1 MDLEVLER
9 RYSSSQEIYVMFIL
23 SFQQNP
29 VWWQDYLTSSS
40 EEQPLCWRLFVVHD
54 INRLW
59 LNFTQLA
66 NLPFFWLVRLVGHC
80 FSASATKANVASM
93 QKWCISVDWRTM
105 GNVKRTSCY
114 KSSLRE
120 TNYGAGS
127 GEKKREGA
135 LHLWYLPK
143 VLTPLLQNLHPARWL
158 EMIRKDEAG
167 ADCWGSERE
176 YFRHL
181 SHSLTHSLTL
191 SHSL

>member
-1 MDLEVLER
+1 M
-9 RYSSSQEIYVMFIL
+9 
-23 SFQQNP
+23 QN
-29 VWWQDYLTSSS
+29 S
-40 EEQPLCWRLFVVHD
+40 VVHD

-59 LNFTQLA
+59 LDFTQLA

-143 VLTPLLQNLHPARWL
+143 VLTPLLQNLPPDDLRWYAR
-158 EMIRKDEAG
+158 MRPVPIVEAVSG
-167 ADCWGSERE
+167 NIFAIWAP
-176 YFRHL
+176 
-181 SHSLTHSLTL
+181 HSLTHSEPLTL
-191 SHSL
+191 VHVHLLTLVQISSAGCLVLKSQKS